1 MVKTIYLE
9 RRFVMR
15 FVMNDLNTCESCIN
29 YEDGLC
35 DRYGVLVDPD
45 DSCQKY
51 TMAQDK
57 NDNNKR

>member
-1 MVKTIYLE
+1 
-9 RRFVMR
+9 MR

>member
-1 MVKTIYLE
+1 MW
-9 RRFVMR
+9 

-51 TMAQDK
+51 RYIWLENK